1 MKMKNPKLE
10 DLVDAFRLPDLCEEL
25 KTYDVLNYGST
36 ATVYKKNDYVL
47 KEIYLESDSIVSRKL
62 RELSNNIFIQMDN
75 ELSKYIPTFYG
86 FYMCEGSMIL
96 KFAYTGKTFKEQ
108 LTDLSLEEI
117 KKIVSD
123 TRTYIR
129 KFNEK
134 EVIHGDLHLDNIF
147 YYEGNTYISDW
158 GKTINKRWNI
168 TKDDLNE
175 EFYPGL
181 FFGVYLAYFFKQNS
195 KTSMENYLNSK
206 NLLSKVKQ
214 MADGQ
219 IKYHSEYMSYK
230 PKKFLEK
237 AYKIFYQDALE
248 IILKREFKYV
258 MTHTKLPEGFKSY
271 LSQYDPKNRF

>member
-1 MKMKNPKLE
+1 MKNEPKLE
-10 DLVDAFRLPDLCEEL
+10 DLIDFFRLPDLCEEL
-25 KTYDVLNYGST
+25 KTYQVLNYGST
-36 ATVYKKNDYVL
+36 ATVYSKNGYVL

-62 RELSNNIFIQMDN
+62 RELSNNIFIQNDK

-86 FYMCEGSMIL
+86 FYMCDGSMIL

-108 LTDLSLEEI
+108 LGDLSLDEI

-123 TRTYIR
+123 VRTYIR

-147 YYEGNTYISDW
+147 YHEGNTYISDW

-175 EFYPGL
+175 EFYPSL
-181 FFGVYLAYFFKQNS
+181 FYDIYLAYFFKQNS
-195 KTSMENYLNSK
+195 VESMETYLNSK

-214 MADGQ
+214 IADKEF
-219 IKYHSEYMSYK
+219 KYHNEYMTYK

-248 IILKREFKYV
+248 IILRREFKYIKS
-258 MTHTKLPEGFKSY
+258 HTKLPEKFESY
-271 LSQYDPKNRF
+271 LSQFQKY